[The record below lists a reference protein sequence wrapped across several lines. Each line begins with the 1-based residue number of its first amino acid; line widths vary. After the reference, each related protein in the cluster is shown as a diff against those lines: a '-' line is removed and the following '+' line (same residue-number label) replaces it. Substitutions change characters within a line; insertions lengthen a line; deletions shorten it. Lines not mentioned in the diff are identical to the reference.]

1 MIMTTLNVCGETALR
16 TLQLHDEA
24 PPLVRH
30 DFAQRLPAE
39 LLSEIFD
46 MCSPPGDDGF
56 DGLDDDTTPEQEVE
70 RLAKKYLLQLSRV
83 CSRWHDIVMGTPMLW
98 SSLVVD
104 TTLWDAATPSS
115 EALLDLVSSSLERG
129 CDHPLGLQVAVVDH
143 TYGHSVFDLLCQHSR
158 RWRHFRVWNAL
169 PSLHFL
175 ARAIGHLPLLET
187 VEISNQNDDWTGSDV
202 LQAAPRLHEV
212 TFTGWAANIPTL
224 PWHQLRYFRYI
235 NIVPNDYLDSL
246 PLLRHASSDTLFLL
260 EIDVTGAFPLSPL
273 TPVVSDVSSL
283 SLTFSVDFGGL
294 EPSDVLGTV
303 LGSLTLPCLDSL
315 GLMSELGE
323 SLLSW
328 NQEEFLSLTS
338 RSALHANLTELEL
351 CAKIQDHELL
361 QCLAALPLLESMI
374 LSESENDPH
383 AFITDILFT
392 GLILRPNHATLSPVP
407 HLSFVCL
414 TSRLSFTDGA
424 LWSFV
429 GSRITPTPHD
439 DGLTQIKIYWLP
451 SRTREL
457 SETFFGPV
465 PGLEAGGKLTV
476 SAGPDPDFM

>member
-1 MIMTTLNVCGETALR
+1 MTGMTTLSLNVCGETALR

-115 EALLDLVSSSLERG
+115 ETLLDLVSSSLERG

-224 PWHQLRYFRYI
+224 PWHQLRYFRCI

-283 SLTFSVDFGGL
+283 SLTFSVDFGRL

-303 LGSLTLPCLDSL
+303 VAMFGLIGSDERTRRIASVL
-315 GLMSELGE
+315 E
-323 SLLSW
+323 SRGILI
-328 NQEEFLSLTS
+328 TDV
-338 RSALHANLTELEL
+338 A
-351 CAKIQDHELL
+351 DHELL